1 MNNTRIKTLAMAA
14 MTALAFNAWAD
25 HHESSGQRHEHMDH
39 SMQQPMDGD
48 AMAPTLTQG
57 EVRAISKE
65 KQRITLKH
73 GEIKNLNMAAMTM
86 AFAVKDPAM
95 LDQVKVGD
103 KVEFKALKD
112 KGTLTLIELQV
123 KK

>member
-1 MNNTRIKTLAMAA
+1 MKTTAIKTLVVTA
-14 MTALAFNAWAD
+14 MTALALNAWAD
-25 HHESSGQRHEHMDH
+25 HHESSGKGHEHMEH
-39 SMQQPMDGD
+39 SAQHSMDGD
-48 AMAPTLTQG
+48 AMEPTFTQG

-73 GEIKNLNMAAMTM
+73 GEIKNLKMAAMTM

-95 LDQVKVGD
+95 LDQVKFGD
-103 KVEFKALKD
+103 KVEFKAVKD

>member
-1 MNNTRIKTLAMAA
+1 MKTLPTKTLITATLA
-14 MTALAFNAWAD
+14 ALALSAWAD
-25 HHESSGQRHEHMDH
+25 HHGGGPGHEHKNPSKQH
-39 SMQQPMDGD
+39 ATAD
-48 AMAPTLTQG
+48 AAMEPTLTEG

-65 KQRITLKH
+65 RQRITLKH

-103 KVEFKALKD
+103 KVEFKAVKD
-112 KGTLTLIELQV
+112 KGPATLIELRV
-123 KK
+123 KP

>member
-1 MNNTRIKTLAMAA
+1 MQTTSIKTLALTAV
-14 MTALAFNAWAD
+14 TALTLNAWAD
-25 HHESSGQRHEHMDH
+25 HHEGSGKGHEHMDR
-39 SMQQPMDGD
+39 SMNQKMAGD
-48 AMAPTLTQG
+48 AVEPTLTQG

-86 AFAVKDPAM
+86 GFAVKNPAM

-103 KVEFKALKD
+103 RVEFKAIKD
-112 KGTLTLIELQV
+112 KGPATLIELHV
-123 KK
+123 KQ